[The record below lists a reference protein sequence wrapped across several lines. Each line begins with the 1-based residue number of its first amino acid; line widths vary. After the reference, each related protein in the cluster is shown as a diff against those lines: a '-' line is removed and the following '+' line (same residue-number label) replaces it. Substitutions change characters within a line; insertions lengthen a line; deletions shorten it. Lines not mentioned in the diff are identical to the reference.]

1 MARRYPVVRN
11 AGRNANIAAGDALL
25 LRGALDEA
33 APATIASAGSI
44 DIGAAASNTISITG
58 VTTITALG
66 TVSAGVTR
74 RLVFAG
80 ALILTHNATSLILPT
95 AANITTAADDTAEF
109 VSLGSG
115 NWRCASYQ
123 RKSGYALLDATG
135 GGGSATQ
142 AVAISAGVLDISGST
157 AETITVDL
165 GQNVTS
171 VVLPAGSAG
180 NVVSRSI
187 VFTQSGAANFTVT
200 GWTSVSIEGGTAPVA
215 GVGSGVV
222 TEYMLVNTNNAG
234 WRMYVDQGVPLSHV
248 GSNGGAHAVADPATA
263 GFLSAAD
270 KTKLNAIYAPLS
282 AVMTS
287 TQADTTAVYVN
298 VTQLVLAMEANATYM
313 VECFVTFQ
321 SAATAT
327 GAGIGFVAN
336 GSSYAGLEVVVPI
349 VSTAVASALRTT
361 FPNAAATVTG
371 NVLGTGVTAIN
382 SNHTA
387 RISGI
392 VRMSGTPGNFQIQ
405 FRSEVAA
412 SALTLQIGSTLMAW
426 RVA

>member
-11 AGRNANIAAGDALL
+11 AGKNANIAAGDALL

-135 GGGSATQ
+135 GGGGNATQ
-142 AVAISAGVLDISGST
+142 AIAISAGVLDISAST

-171 VVLPAGSAG
+171 VVMPAGSAG
-180 NVVSRSI
+180 NVVNRSI

-200 GWTSVSIEGGTAPVA
+200 GWTSVTIEGGTAPAA
-215 GVGSGVV
+215 GVGGGVV
-222 TEYMLVNTNNAG
+222 TEYVLTNSNNGG
-234 WRMYVDQGVPLSHV
+234 WRMYVDQTGVTAL
-248 GSNGGAHAVADPATA
+248 ATPSVS
-263 GFLSAAD
+263 GLMSAAD
-270 KTKLNAIYAPLS
+270 KTKLDTYPAVAFANLI

-287 TQADTTAVYVN
+287 TQADTTAAYVN
-298 VTQLVLAMEANATYM
+298 VTQLVVALAASATYLID
-313 VECFVTFQ
+313 CFVTFQ
-321 SAATAT
+321 TAATTT
-327 GAGIGFVAN
+327 GAGVGFVSPT
-336 GSSYAGLEVVVPI
+336 GSVSMLEVVVPI
-349 VSTAVASALRTT
+349 VSTAIASALRTT
-361 FPNAAATVTG
+361 FPNAAATTTG

-387 RISGI
+387 RISG
-392 VRMSGTPGNFQIQ
+392 VLRTTTAGNLQIQ
-405 FRSEVAA
+405 FRTEVAA
-412 SALTLQIGSTLMAW
+412 SACTLQIGSTLTAV
-426 RVA
+426 RIA